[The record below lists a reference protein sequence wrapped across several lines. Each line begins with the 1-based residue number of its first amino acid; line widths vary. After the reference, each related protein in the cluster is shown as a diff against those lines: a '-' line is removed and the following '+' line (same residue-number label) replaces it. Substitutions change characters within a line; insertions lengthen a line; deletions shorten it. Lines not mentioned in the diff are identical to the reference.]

1 MIGNQVIM
9 KSYKEIKN
17 EYKQINI
24 EKEYENDNYLIQ
36 TLKRTSK
43 CKNDKKILSF
53 QNNIKNLLSLI
64 YKKIQLQNDPD
75 IKPIKLENDH
85 FHKDYHSIL
94 ENFQK
99 STIFIFKDLIK
110 QYNIRGYKLP
120 NFTYDH
126 NLFKINTLIE
136 ENNDKLELV
145 LREDKK
151 NKNKN
156 KEPLAIKTMN
166 YLKKLNFLLNLLLS
180 KDENK
185 SKKIPKYIKNKL
197 EIKSTK
203 NESIE
208 ELKNSIE
215 QLKLLIKNDFLIMN
229 NGTKRT
235 TIIEKRKSSFISS
248 KDFRTFKSIKPR
260 KSNDDF
266 SSLKNNMINKNQ
278 KEGGGEP
285 GSGIELETPHENNEH
300 LNILPEGK
308 ESNNSMKSNF
318 SANSQK
324 EVKSPGNK
332 RRQEDI
338 LYCTPFDTYDKNNN
352 NNNFLAKTSKQL
364 IKLKEIYENNKENN
378 KIDLLNTIK
387 NTLNSNEENSIIP
400 INFNTQYSNT
410 FSNYKSNEINN
421 NINNKYLRT
430 QPKKLRISLKKNID
444 LNNYHKLKSHIIKT
458 PKKMNSLF
466 HQTTSNSKIPK
477 TKTAF
482 FVKTQTYDR
491 RNKSRN
497 NNLFLHTNT
506 NTNTN
511 ASTYKYDLNLKTQNN
526 FVNNMHYK
534 TQDEYLKSAYKRLKK
549 GNYENLE
556 ELIRKYLRDIKHFEQ
571 DKEDFL
577 VSHYNYKNLKSNLT
591 ELNGK
596 IGLNNIGKK
605 TERLYFNNHL
615 SKRILP
621 LLKSMKEKEMNI
633 NRFEKIISSGI
644 NKYK

>member
-1 MIGNQVIM
+1 
-9 KSYKEIKN
+9 
-17 EYKQINI
+17 
-24 EKEYENDNYLIQ
+24 
-36 TLKRTSK
+36 
-43 CKNDKKILSF
+43 
-53 QNNIKNLLSLI
+53 
-64 YKKIQLQNDPD
+64 
-75 IKPIKLENDH
+75 
-85 FHKDYHSIL
+85 
-94 ENFQK
+94 
-99 STIFIFKDLIK
+99 
-110 QYNIRGYKLP
+110 
-120 NFTYDH
+120 
-126 NLFKINTLIE
+126 
-136 ENNDKLELV
+136 
-145 LREDKK
+145 
-151 NKNKN
+151 
-156 KEPLAIKTMN
+156 MN

-229 NGTKRT
+229 NGTKKT
-235 TIIEKRKSSFISS
+235 TIIGKRKSSFISS
-248 KDFRTFKSIKPR
+248 KDFRTFNLIKPR

-285 GSGIELETPHENNEH
+285 GSGIELETKHENNEQ
-300 LNILPEGK
+300 LNILSERK
-308 ESNNSMKSNF
+308 ESNISMKSNF

-338 LYCTPFDTYDKNNN
+338 LYCTPFDTNDKNNN

-364 IKLKEIYENNKENN
+364 IKLKEFYENNKENN
-378 KIDLLNTIK
+378 KIDLLNTIN
-387 NTLNSNEENSIIP
+387 NTLNSNEEKSIIP
-400 INFNTQYSNT
+400 INFNPQYSNN

-430 QPKKLRISLKKNID
+430 QPEKLRISLKKNID